1 MMARFSPTISIALAL
16 LITLIAAAVPASAWT
31 SKSQESIAILG
42 ARLAPPDFYR
52 QLERHRRS
60 YLDGVLAPL
69 RYGEPVYHEKNADGS
84 GRLDEVIRVEV
95 ERAISHIWHHQPFSE
110 IAYQAGV
117 VSHYVADANNPL
129 NTSASDALEG
139 RYFADFAGYM
149 ESVEPRLQT
158 IFYGLDARLHGP
170 TELERFVAETLERGR
185 ALYPLVGQEYRRIGQ
200 LPGWRHFD
208 DRSTAFGIAAVSYS
222 RAVSDV
228 ALVLRYIWIEAG
240 GADDRPAPREEERRY
255 LLVPRPETR

>member
-1 MMARFSPTISIALAL
+1 MAARLLAAISIALAL
-16 LITLIAAAVPASAWT
+16 QTVPAAAWT
-31 SKSQESIAILG
+31 VESQESIATLG

-52 QLERHRRS
+52 QLERHERS
-60 YLDGVLAPL
+60 YLEGVRAPL
-69 RYGEPVYHEKNADGS
+69 RYGDPSYHEKNDDGS

-95 ERAISHIWHHQPFSE
+95 ERAISTIWSHQPFSAV
-110 IAYQAGV
+110 AYQAGV

-129 NTSASDALEG
+129 NTSARDALEG
-139 RYFADFAGYM
+139 RYFGDFAGYL
-149 ESVEPRLQT
+149 ERVEPKLQT
-158 IFYGLDARLHGP
+158 IFYGLDARLDGP
-170 TELERFVAETLERGR
+170 AELDRFVRETLARGR
-185 ALYPLVGQEYRRIGQ
+185 ALYPLVGQEYRRIGR
-200 LPGWRHFD
+200 LPGWRYFD

-240 GADDRPAPREEERRY
+240 GADERPTPREEERRY